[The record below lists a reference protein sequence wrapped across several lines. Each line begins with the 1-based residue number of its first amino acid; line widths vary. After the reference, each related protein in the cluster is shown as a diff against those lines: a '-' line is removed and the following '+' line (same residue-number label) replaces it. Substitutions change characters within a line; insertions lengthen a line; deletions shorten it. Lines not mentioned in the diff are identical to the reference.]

1 MKFTKNSVF
10 NVFYCGFMLS
20 KDGDDSLPIGKESWF
35 TSVFFH
41 PEKEKA
47 LNLGW
52 KTKLINHRLRGIM
65 ITTK

>member
-1 MKFTKNSVF
+1 
-10 NVFYCGFMLS
+10 MLS